1 MKNAIIVILS
11 FLLVGSLG
19 LGFFVAKDL
28 ALAEPKYG
36 AVSWSENDLIILNKA
51 YAELGKEAK
60 FPFGYYP
67 FEIVEREGGTSVRFR
82 SYRFLQLRK
91 SALLDGDIMDGC
103 VYVNFDKSMKLQD
116 VFYCG

>member
-1 MKNAIIVILS
+1 MKNAIIIILA
-11 FLLVGSLG
+11 LLLCGSLG
-19 LGFFVAKDL
+19 VGFFAVKDL

-36 AVSWSENDLIILNKA
+36 AINWSEDDRAILNKA
-51 YAELGKEAK
+51 YAELGKSSEV
-60 FPFGYYP
+60 PFGYYP
-67 FEIVEREGGTSVRFR
+67 FKIIESDSGVSVRFR
-82 SYRFLQLRK
+82 SYSFLQLRK